1 MASSEST
8 ASGPATASEAGGRSR
23 QSRWIPSLYF
33 TEGLP
38 YVVVM
43 TVAVIMYKRL
53 GVSNADIAWYTSWLY
68 LPWVVKPFW
77 SPIVEAVGTRR
88 GWTVA
93 MQAAVG
99 LGLAATAYFIPMSG
113 FLTLTLWTLSI
124 VAFCSATHDIAAD
137 GFYMLALGDHDQAWW
152 VGIRSTF
159 YRLAMITGQ
168 GLLVMLAGYLEVAG
182 GLPEVEVS
190 FTANADP
197 PAALAFDPTGD
208 YLSPDEQPEQAIVAA
223 FESATLSTTTR
234 TPEEAKALIESA
246 KRWNRDNGF
255 IAFEEGKKADEEDE
269 RRAWIVSLEEWIKAN
284 FGPAEPPAAS
294 AAVAGDLALVPLRLA
309 RPVSDGDSLVVT
321 FEQTGGDKS
330 FKLVEGS
337 RFEVNSE
344 NSTKPFFAVVQVDPK
359 LDKPSEAVFSARSGD
374 FARAWSQTFYLLA
387 GLFALATAYHLIA
400 LPRPAADGAHH
411 ATADL
416 LGRMVEPLAS
426 FFRKPGLLTLL
437 AFLMLYR
444 FSEAQLVKL
453 AAPFLLDT
461 REAGGLALTTGEVG
475 VVYGT
480 VGVLMLT
487 LGGIL
492 GGLAAARNGLKH
504 WLWWMVLAINLPN
517 GVYLLLSIIEPE
529 SLLVVNLA
537 VAVEQ
542 FGYGFGFTAYML
554 YMLYASQGE
563 HQTVHY
569 AICTG
574 FMALGMM
581 IPGMF
586 CGWLQELI
594 GYENFFKW
602 VLISTLPSFAICALL
617 KIDPAFGKK
626 TEGESAA

>member
-1 MASSEST
+1 MEST
-8 ASGPATASEAGGRSR
+8 ESSANGPAATNEAGGRSR
-23 QSRWIPSLYF
+23 QTRWIPSLYF

-99 LGLAATAYFIPMSG
+99 LGLAATAYFIPASG

-182 GLPEVEVS
+182 GLPEVEVQFS
-190 FTANADP
+190 ADANP
-197 PAALAFDPTGD
+197 PAALAFDPAGD
-208 YLSPDEQPEQAIVAA
+208 YTAPEGSPEQAIVAA
-223 FESATLSTTTR
+223 FDATALSTTTR
-234 TPEEAKALIESA
+234 PPQESNKLIA
-246 KRWNRDNGF
+246 AVKQWNRDNGF
-255 IAFEEGKKADEEDE
+255 IAVEEVSQQEGEED
-269 RRAWIVSLEEWIKAN
+269 RRAWVVSLEEWIKTR
-284 FGPAEPPAAS
+284 FGPAEPPEPS
-294 AAVAGDLALVPLRLA
+294 TAVAGDLVAVPLRLA
-309 RPVSDGDSLVVT
+309 QPVQEGDSVIVT

-337 RFEVNSE
+337 RFEVTAE
-344 NSTKPFFAVVQVDPK
+344 NSSMPFYAVVQVDPK

-387 GLFALATAYHLIA
+387 GIFAVATAYHLIA
-400 LPRPAADGAHH
+400 LPKPAADGAHH
-411 ATADL
+411 EKADL

-517 GVYLLLSIIEPE
+517 GVYLLLSIFEPE

-617 KIDPAFGKK
+617 KVDPAFGKK
-626 TEGESAA
+626 TEEES